1 MFKIQYNFLAMKSKK
16 KSNVE
21 QKIISK
27 RDEEKIKNIIKE
39 QPKIRQMLNA
49 NLENRND
56 F

>member
-1 MFKIQYNFLAMKSKK
+1 MFKIHYNFLAMKSKK

-21 QKIISK
+21 HKMISK

-49 NLENRND
+49 K
-56 F
+56 